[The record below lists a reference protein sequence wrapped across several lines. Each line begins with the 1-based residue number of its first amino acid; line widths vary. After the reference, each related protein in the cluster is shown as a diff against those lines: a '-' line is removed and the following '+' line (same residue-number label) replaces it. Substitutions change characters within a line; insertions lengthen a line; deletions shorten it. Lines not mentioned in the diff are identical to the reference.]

1 MHTGIKLND
10 GKIYTQGE
18 DGNER
23 ELGVISG
30 GSVEIEPME
39 DECTYA
45 DINHLGINKG
55 YGITLTPTHK
65 KWYKKK
71 KGGRWIHR
79 YVIKPGFGS
88 LDSLFSQKA
97 IKEFRQYVRQLC
109 GPKKPRGKR
118 IKWVRRYI
126 RYQSFLINNHYTDY
140 TKYCTLDNHDIK
152 VHFPGDDTEYT
163 YKVISK

>member
-1 MHTGIKLND
+1 MHPGMKLND
-10 GKIYTQGE
+10 GKIYAKGH
-18 DGNER
+18 DGKTSEVVIVDEPI
-23 ELGVISG
+23 ELD
-30 GSVEIEPME
+30 VES
-39 DECTYA
+39 ECTYGNA
-45 DINHLGINKG
+45 KVLEGATTTISLPIV
-55 YGITLTPTHK
+55 HK
-65 KWYKKK
+65 EWYKKK

-97 IKEFRQYVRQLC
+97 SKEFRQYVRQLC

-118 IKWVRRYI
+118 IKWVRRYV
-126 RYQSFLINNHYTDY
+126 RYQSFLIKNHYTDY

>member
-1 MHTGIKLND
+1 MNTGMKLND
-10 GKIYTQGE
+10 GKIYAKGH
-18 DGNER
+18 DGKTSEVVIIDEPV
-23 ELGVISG
+23 ELD
-30 GSVEIEPME
+30 VES
-39 DECTYA
+39 ECTYA

-65 KWYKKK
+65 EWYKKK

-88 LDSLFSQKA
+88 LDLLFSQKA
-97 IKEFRQYVRQLC
+97 SKEFRQYVRQLC

-118 IKWVRRYI
+118 IKWVRRYLK
-126 RYQSFLINNHYTDY
+126 YQSCLIKNLYTDY

-152 VHFPGDDTEYT
+152 IHFPGDDTEYT